1 MEAAVSPT
9 PVALVSQLGAFCAE
23 LGDAMWALPH
33 SLPSFLEEAA
43 GTIGKCH
50 HGHTD

>member
-43 GTIGKCH
+43 DHWKVPPRIH
-50 HGHTD
+50 